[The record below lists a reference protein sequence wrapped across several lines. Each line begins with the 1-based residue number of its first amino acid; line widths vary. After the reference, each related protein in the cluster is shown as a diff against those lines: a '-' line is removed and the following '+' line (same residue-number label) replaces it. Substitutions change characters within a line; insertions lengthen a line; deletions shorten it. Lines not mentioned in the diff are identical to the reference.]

1 MTSQTQSPKRLAALD
16 SVFQGLK
23 RSRGS
28 LLLLAV
34 LILFPFAFARITGTS
49 VNEGPAKYWQGQF
62 IAVFIMAIFAM
73 SYDLLLGYTGI
84 LTFGHAAFFGGG
96 AYTMALF
103 LTHVAPGLIKA
114 YRVSLP
120 GGLDITEPSVFALA
134 IILVLLVSLAL
145 GLLFSLVS
153 VRVKGVYFAIIT
165 LAMAEAIHILSK
177 ATDFVKWTGADEGL
191 HGVPVPA
198 WINPT
203 QYRLRFYFI
212 ALGFAVVMYGL
223 TRRIVNS
230 PTGRIFVALR
240 ENESRARM
248 IGYNPALFRTI
259 AFVVSA
265 VIAGL
270 AGGLFS
276 VWTVSATPSMTSA
289 VTTVN
294 ALIMT
299 ILGGMGTLVGPMLGA
314 AVLEFFGQFLYQ
326 WFGARWPLVFGII
339 FIVLVMFLPYGI
351 VGTWRLRRA
360 QWKRRWT
367 LRRQRAAAQE

>member
-1 MTSQTQSPKRLAALD
+1 MPTQSNPRKQPAIIGSALQ
-16 SVFQGLK
+16 SLR
-23 RSRGS
+23 RSYGG

-34 LILFPFAFARITGTS
+34 LILFPFSFASITGTS
-49 VNEGPAKYWQGQF
+49 VNEGPAKYWQGQL
-62 IAVFIMAIFAM
+62 ITVFIMAIFAM

-103 LTHVAPGLIKA
+103 LTHVAPGLIKT
-114 YRVSLP
+114 YRISLP

-134 IILVLLVSLAL
+134 VLLALGVSLAL
-145 GLLFSLVS
+145 GLLFSVVS

-212 ALGFAVVMYGL
+212 ALVFAVVMYWFA
-223 TRRIVNS
+223 RRVVHS
-230 PTGRIFVALR
+230 PTGHVFVAIR

-265 VIAGL
+265 LIAGL
-270 AGGLFS
+270 AGALFA

-299 ILGGMGTLVGPMLGA
+299 ILGGMGTLVGPMIGA

-339 FIVLVMFLPYGI
+339 FIVLVMFLPYGV
-351 VGTWRLRRA
+351 VGTWRLRSA
-360 QWKRRWT
+360 EWKRRWS